1 MPAFILQYALMSF
14 FTVAEKPALSLLV
27 SIGAG
32 IINGVLDYAFI
43 DAFKWGVA
51 GAALATGAGQI
62 AGGIIPLIYF
72 IYKKDL
78 PINLVK
84 TGFDFK
90 IIKKAMVN
98 GASEMVTNLATSVVS
113 MVYNFQLMK
122 MFGENGIA
130 AYGIIMYESIIFM
143 ALNNGTVSAI
153 LSFLKTMVFEVASV
167 IILPMMLGK
176 NGIWLSVSLAEL
188 MALMLTAFL

>member
-1 MPAFILQYALMSF
+1 MNF
-14 FTVAEKPALSLLV
+14 
-27 SIGAG
+27 
-32 IINGVLDYAFI
+32 
-43 DAFKWGVA
+43 
-51 GAALATGAGQI
+51 
-62 AGGIIPLIYF
+62 
-72 IYKKDL
+72 
-78 PINLVK
+78 VK

-90 IIKKAMVN
+90 IIKKAMGN

-130 AYGIIMYESIIFM
+130 AYGIIMYESIIFT

-167 IILPMMLGK
+167 IILPMILGK
-176 NGIWLSVSLAEL
+176 NGLWLSVSLAEL
-188 MALMLTAFL
+188 MAFMLTAFFIVKNRKKYNYI